1 MTLEFAYYPG
11 CAAKQI
17 QREADWAAR
26 AVCQELGIGLLAMPR
41 ASCCGAVSL
50 RETKPAFALA
60 VAARIL
66 SEAEAM
72 GKDLVT
78 ICNTCLQTLTHA
90 NYRLSNEPELLEKI
104 NAVLAESGVR
114 PYGGTIKVRHL
125 LWVVTDLVDS
135 RTLKAKITHPLKGLR
150 VAAFLGCHSIRPE
163 EIFNHASNTSEG
175 PHLERLIQLMGGV
188 PVDYVGKDRC
198 CGFHVMLSDKHEV
211 HTMAAKNCLSA
222 KDAGAQVM
230 ITPCTLCDMIMGSVQ
245 PIAEKTVQRTIN
257 LPEMNF
263 AQLLGLTMGIS
274 KERLGISR
282 LHIDPVPVLSSI
294 GLA

>member
-17 QREADWAAR
+17 QREADQAAR
-26 AVCQELGIGLLAMPR
+26 AVCQELGITLKNMPR

-50 RETKPAFALA
+50 RETKPAFAMA

-90 NYRLSNEPELLEKI
+90 NYRLSNEPELRDKI
-104 NAVLAESGVR
+104 NAVLTESGVR
-114 PYGGTIKVRHL
+114 PYEGSIKVRHL
-125 LWVVTDLVDS
+125 LWVVTDLVDPRILSS
-135 RTLKAKITHPLKGLR
+135 RITKPLKGLR
-150 VAAFLGCHSIRPE
+150 IAGFYGCHSLRPE
-163 EIFNHASNTSEG
+163 EIFNHTTQQAEG
-175 PHLERLIQLMGGV
+175 RHLERLIRLMGGV
-188 PVDYVGKDRC
+188 PVEYVGQDRC
-198 CGFHVMLSDKHEV
+198 CGFHVMLSDKHEMHAMV
-211 HTMAAKNCLSA
+211 AKNCLSA
-222 KDAGAQVM
+222 KDAGAQIM

-245 PIAEKTVQRTIN
+245 QIAEKSVQRTIN

-263 AQLLGLTMGIS
+263 AQLLGLSMGIS
-274 KERLGISR
+274 KDQLGISR
-282 LHIDPVPVLSSI
+282 LHVDPTAALASV